1 MKSLPSTAELLEI
14 PLWLLR
20 TLKKGEISLYAD
32 SIGNIEL
39 TIEENRINL
48 NFHQEN
54 QLKAILQL
62 EAETKE
68 DPLPKRLETLRLLA
82 ETLKQERLTIT
93 ISLRDKRMLTIGYGA
108 NPTFSQRVTATDAI
122 EVNNLVELVKLAG

>member
-1 MKSLPSTAELLEI
+1 VKSLPSTAELLEI